1 MIKYDATHFLWTVE
15 QEERKN
21 IRAEGWTDA
30 LGPPTQ
36 ALSYSGT
43 QNKVIIVSLHIMT
56 VSLGAGKCSKPN
68 FPNCTKTQKFKMPE
82 AD

>member
-21 IRAEGWTDA
+21 ISAEGWTDA
-30 LGPPTQ
+30 LGSPTQ

-56 VSLGAGKCSKPN
+56 VSLGAQNPISQTALKPKSLKCPRLIS
-68 FPNCTKTQKFKMPE
+68 QM
-82 AD
+82 